1 MNIVSID
8 WLEKNLE
15 NGEVI
20 ILDCSWHLP
29 NTNRSG
35 IQEFLK
41 ERIPSAVFFDID
53 EICDKQ
59 SPYPHMMP
67 DENYFSQKVSELGI
81 LNNHHIIT
89 YDTLGVFSS
98 ARVYWMF
105 KQFGHKKI
113 SILNGG
119 LKYWKLN
126 NKKLETSTPQ
136 KNKKS
141 QYTAK
146 LDYSKIKIF
155 EDIESNLKYK
165 KFKLIDARPNGRFN
179 GIDPEPRIEIKSG
192 NIKNSINIPFS
203 SVINSVTGC
212 FKDKEELEKIF
223 KKNQVKDKD
232 DIVFS
237 CGSGVAACV
246 VGSAYNTFSLEDS
259 FDVFD
264 GSWTEW
270 ALRNNLKN

>member
-8 WLEKNLE
+8 WLERNLE

-53 EICDKQ
+53 EICDKK
-59 SPYPHMMP
+59 SPYPHMIP

-105 KQFGHKKI
+105 KQFSHKKI

-126 NKKLETSTPQ
+126 NKKLETSEPQ

-141 QYTAK
+141 QYIAK
-146 LDYSKIKIF
+146 LDRSKIKRF
-155 EDIESNLKYK
+155 EDIENNIKHK
-165 KFKLIDARPNGRFN
+165 KFKLIDARPSGRFN

-192 NIKNSINIPFS
+192 NIKDSINIPFS
-203 SVINSVTGC
+203 SVINSETGC
-212 FKDKEELEKIF
+212 FKDQEELEKIF
-223 KKNQVKDKD
+223 DKNQVKEKD

-246 VGSAYNTFSLEDS
+246 VGSAYNTLSHEDG
-259 FDVFD
+259 FDLFD

>member
-15 NGEVI
+15 NSEVI

-35 IQEFLK
+35 TQEFLK
-41 ERIPSAVFFDID
+41 ERIPSAIFFDID
-53 EICDKQ
+53 EICDKK
-59 SPYPHMMP
+59 SPYPHMIP

-105 KQFGHKKI
+105 KQFSHKKI

-126 NKKLETSTPQ
+126 NKKLETSEPQ

-141 QYTAK
+141 QYIAK
-146 LDYSKIKIF
+146 LDRSKIKRF
-155 EDIESNLKYK
+155 EDIENNIKHK
-165 KFKLIDARPNGRFN
+165 KFKLIDARPSGRFN
-179 GIDPEPRIEIKSG
+179 GIDSEPRIEIKSG
-192 NIKNSINIPFS
+192 NIKDSINIPFS
-203 SVINSVTGC
+203 SVINSETGC
-212 FKDKEELEKIF
+212 FKDQEELEKIF
-223 KKNQVKDKD
+223 DKNQVKEKD

-246 VGSAYNTFSLEDS
+246 VGSAYNTLSHEDG
-259 FDVFD
+259 FDLFD

>member
-15 NGEVI
+15 NSEVI

-35 IQEFLK
+35 TQEFLK
-41 ERIPSAVFFDID
+41 ERIPSAIFFDID
-53 EICDKQ
+53 EICDKK
-59 SPYPHMMP
+59 SPYPHMIP

-105 KQFGHKKI
+105 KQFSHKKI

-126 NKKLETSTPQ
+126 NKKLETSEPQ

-141 QYTAK
+141 QYIAK
-146 LDYSKIKIF
+146 LDRSKIKRF
-155 EDIESNLKYK
+155 EDIENNIKHK
-165 KFKLIDARPNGRFN
+165 KFKLIDARPSGRFN

-192 NIKNSINIPFS
+192 NIKDSINIPFS
-203 SVINSVTGC
+203 SVINSETGC
-212 FKDKEELEKIF
+212 FKDQKELEKIF
-223 KKNQVKDKD
+223 DKNQVKEMD

-246 VGSAYNTFSLEDS
+246 VGSAYNTLSHEDG
-259 FDVFD
+259 FDLFD

>member
-15 NGEVI
+15 NSEVI

-35 IQEFLK
+35 NQEFLK
-41 ERIPSAVFFDID
+41 ERIPSAIFFDID
-53 EICDKQ
+53 EICDKK
-59 SPYPHMMP
+59 SPYPHMIP

-105 KQFGHKKI
+105 KQFSHKKI

-126 NKKLETSTPQ
+126 NKKLETSEPQ
-136 KNKKS
+136 KNKKT
-141 QYTAK
+141 QYIAK
-146 LDYSKIKIF
+146 LDRSKIKRF
-155 EDIESNLKYK
+155 EDIENNIKHK
-165 KFKLIDARPNGRFN
+165 KFKLIDARPSGRFN

-192 NIKNSINIPFS
+192 NIKDSINIPFS
-203 SVINSVTGC
+203 SVINSETGC
-212 FKDKEELEKIF
+212 FKDQEKLEKIF
-223 KKNQVKDKD
+223 DKNQVKEKD

-246 VGSAYNTFSLEDS
+246 VGSAYNTLSHEDG
-259 FDVFD
+259 FDLFD

>member
-15 NGEVI
+15 NSEVI

-35 IQEFLK
+35 TQEFLK
-41 ERIPSAVFFDID
+41 ERIPSAIFFDID
-53 EICDKQ
+53 EICDKK
-59 SPYPHMMP
+59 SPYPHMIP

-105 KQFGHKKI
+105 KQFSHRKI

-126 NKKLETSTPQ
+126 NKKLETSEPQ

-141 QYTAK
+141 QYIAK
-146 LDYSKIKIF
+146 LDRSKIKRF
-155 EDIESNLKYK
+155 EDIENNIKHK
-165 KFKLIDARPNGRFN
+165 KFKLIDARPSGRFN

-192 NIKNSINIPFS
+192 NIKDSINIPFS
-203 SVINSVTGC
+203 SVINSETGC
-212 FKDKEELEKIF
+212 FKDQEELEKIF
-223 KKNQVKDKD
+223 DKNQVKEKD

-246 VGSAYNTFSLEDS
+246 VGSAYNTLIHEDG
-259 FDVFD
+259 FDLFD

>member
-8 WLEKNLE
+8 WLEKNLK
-15 NGEVI
+15 NSEVI

-35 IQEFLK
+35 TQEFLK
-41 ERIPSAVFFDID
+41 ERIPSAIFFDID
-53 EICDKQ
+53 EICDKK
-59 SPYPHMMP
+59 SPYPHMIP

-105 KQFGHKKI
+105 KQFSHKKI

-126 NKKLETSTPQ
+126 KKKLETSEPQ
-136 KNKKS
+136 KNKKTE
-141 QYTAK
+141 YIAK
-146 LDYSKIKIF
+146 LDHSKIKRF
-155 EDIESNLKYK
+155 EDIENNIKYK
-165 KFKLIDARPNGRFN
+165 KFKLIDARPSGRFN

-192 NIKNSINIPFS
+192 NIKDSINIPFS
-203 SVINSVTGC
+203 SVINSETGC
-212 FKDKEELEKIF
+212 FKDQEELEKIF
-223 KKNQVKDKD
+223 DKNQVKEMDN
-232 DIVFS
+232 IVFS

-246 VGSAYNTFSLEDS
+246 VGLAYNTLSHEDG
-259 FDVFD
+259 FDLFD

>member
-8 WLEKNLE
+8 WLERNLE

-53 EICDKQ
+53 EICDKK
-59 SPYPHMMP
+59 SPYPHMIP

-165 KFKLIDARPNGRFN
+165 KFKLIDARPSGRFN

-246 VGSAYNTFSLEDS
+246 VGSAYNTFSHEDS

>member
-15 NGEVI
+15 NSEVI

-35 IQEFLK
+35 NQEFLK
-41 ERIPSAVFFDID
+41 ERIPSAIFFDID
-53 EICDKQ
+53 EICDKK
-59 SPYPHMMP
+59 SPYPHMIP

-105 KQFGHKKI
+105 KQFSHKKI

-126 NKKLETSTPQ
+126 NKKLETSEPQ

-141 QYTAK
+141 QYIAK
-146 LDYSKIKIF
+146 LDRSKIKRF
-155 EDIESNLKYK
+155 EDIENNIKHK
-165 KFKLIDARPNGRFN
+165 KFKLIDARPSGRFN

-192 NIKNSINIPFS
+192 NIKDSINIPFS
-203 SVINSVTGC
+203 SVINSETGC
-212 FKDKEELEKIF
+212 FKDQEKLEKIF
-223 KKNQVKDKD
+223 DKNQVKEKD

-246 VGSAYNTFSLEDS
+246 VGSAYNTLSHEDS
-259 FDVFD
+259 FDLFD

>member
-15 NGEVI
+15 NSEVI

-35 IQEFLK
+35 TQEFLK
-41 ERIPSAVFFDID
+41 ERIPSAIFFDID
-53 EICDKQ
+53 EICDKK
-59 SPYPHMMP
+59 SPYPHMIP

-105 KQFGHKKI
+105 KQFSHKKI

-126 NKKLETSTPQ
+126 NKKLETSEPQ

-141 QYTAK
+141 QYIAK
-146 LDYSKIKIF
+146 LDRSKIKRF
-155 EDIESNLKYK
+155 EDIENNIKHK
-165 KFKLIDARPNGRFN
+165 KFKLIDARPSGRFN

-192 NIKNSINIPFS
+192 NIKDSINIPFS
-203 SVINSVTGC
+203 SVINSETGC
-212 FKDKEELEKIF
+212 FKDQEKLEKIF
-223 KKNQVKDKD
+223 DKNQVKEMD

-246 VGSAYNTFSLEDS
+246 VGSAYNTLSHEDG
-259 FDVFD
+259 FDLFD

>member
-8 WLEKNLE
+8 WLERNLE
-15 NGEVI
+15 NSEVI

-35 IQEFLK
+35 TQEFLK
-41 ERIPSAVFFDID
+41 ERIPKAVFFDID
-53 EICDKQ
+53 EISDKK
-59 SPYPHMMP
+59 SSYPHMIP

-146 LDYSKIKIF
+146 LEHSKIKIF

-165 KFKLIDARPNGRFN
+165 KFKLIDARPSGRFN

-203 SVINSVTGC
+203 SVINSETGC

-223 KKNQVKDKD
+223 KKNQVKVKD

-246 VGSAYNTFSLEDS
+246 VGLAYNTLSHENN

>member
-15 NGEVI
+15 NSEVI

-35 IQEFLK
+35 TQEFLK
-41 ERIPSAVFFDID
+41 ERIPSAIFFDID
-53 EICDKQ
+53 EICDKK
-59 SPYPHMMP
+59 SPYPHMIP

-146 LDYSKIKIF
+146 LEHSKIKIF

-165 KFKLIDARPNGRFN
+165 KFKLIDARPSGRFN

-203 SVINSVTGC
+203 SVINSETGC

-223 KKNQVKDKD
+223 KKNQVKVKD

-246 VGSAYNTFSLEDS
+246 VGLAYNTLSHENN

>member
-15 NGEVI
+15 NSEVI

-35 IQEFLK
+35 TQEFLK
-41 ERIPSAVFFDID
+41 ERIPSAIFFDID
-53 EICDKQ
+53 EICDKK
-59 SPYPHMMP
+59 SPYPHMIP

-105 KQFGHKKI
+105 KQFSHKKI

-126 NKKLETSTPQ
+126 NKKLETSEPQ
-136 KNKKS
+136 KNKKT
-141 QYTAK
+141 QYIAK
-146 LDYSKIKIF
+146 LDRSKIKRF
-155 EDIESNLKYK
+155 EDIENNIKHK
-165 KFKLIDARPNGRFN
+165 KFKLIDARPSGRFN

-192 NIKNSINIPFS
+192 NIKDSINIPFS
-203 SVINSVTGC
+203 SVINSETGC
-212 FKDKEELEKIF
+212 FKDQKELEKIF
-223 KKNQVKDKD
+223 DKNQVKEKD

-246 VGSAYNTFSLEDS
+246 VGSAYNTLIHEDG
-259 FDVFD
+259 FDLFD

>member
-8 WLEKNLE
+8 WLERNLE
-15 NGEVI
+15 NSEVI

-35 IQEFLK
+35 TQEFLK
-41 ERIPSAVFFDID
+41 ERIPKAVFFDID
-53 EICDKQ
+53 EICDKK
-59 SPYPHMMP
+59 SSYPHMIP

-146 LDYSKIKIF
+146 LEHSKIKIF

-165 KFKLIDARPNGRFN
+165 KFKLIDARPSGRFN

-203 SVINSVTGC
+203 SVINSETGC

-223 KKNQVKDKD
+223 KKNQVKVKD

-246 VGSAYNTFSLEDS
+246 VGLAYNTLSHENN

>member
-15 NGEVI
+15 NSEVI

-35 IQEFLK
+35 TQEFLK
-41 ERIPSAVFFDID
+41 ERIPSAIFFDID
-53 EICDKQ
+53 EICDKK
-59 SPYPHMMP
+59 SPYPHMIP

-105 KQFGHKKI
+105 KQFSHKKI

-126 NKKLETSTPQ
+126 KKKLETSEPQ
-136 KNKKS
+136 KNKKTE
-141 QYTAK
+141 YIAK
-146 LDYSKIKIF
+146 LDHSKIKRF
-155 EDIESNLKYK
+155 EDIENNIKHK
-165 KFKLIDARPNGRFN
+165 KFKLIDARPSGRFN

-192 NIKNSINIPFS
+192 NIKDSINIPFS
-203 SVINSVTGC
+203 SVINSETGC
-212 FKDKEELEKIF
+212 FKDQEELEKIF
-223 KKNQVKDKD
+223 DNNQVKKKD

-237 CGSGVAACV
+237 CGSGIAACV
-246 VGSAYNTFSLEDS
+246 VGSAYNTLSHEDG
-259 FDVFD
+259 FDLFD

>member
-15 NGEVI
+15 NSEVI

-35 IQEFLK
+35 TQEFLK
-41 ERIPSAVFFDID
+41 ERIPSAIFFDID
-53 EICDKQ
+53 EICDKK
-59 SPYPHMMP
+59 SPYPHMIP

-105 KQFGHKKI
+105 KQFSHKKI

-126 NKKLETSTPQ
+126 NKKLETSEPQ

-141 QYTAK
+141 QYIAK
-146 LDYSKIKIF
+146 LDRSKIKRF
-155 EDIESNLKYK
+155 EDIENNIKHK
-165 KFKLIDARPNGRFN
+165 KFKLIDARPSGRFN

-192 NIKNSINIPFS
+192 NIKDSINIPFS
-203 SVINSVTGC
+203 SVINSETGC
-212 FKDKEELEKIF
+212 FKDQKELEKIF
-223 KKNQVKDKD
+223 DKNQVKEKD

-246 VGSAYNTFSLEDS
+246 VGSAYNTLIHEDG
-259 FDVFD
+259 FDLFD

>member
-15 NGEVI
+15 NSEVI

-35 IQEFLK
+35 NQEFLK
-41 ERIPSAVFFDID
+41 ERIPSAIFFDID
-53 EICDKQ
+53 EICDKK
-59 SPYPHMMP
+59 SPYPHMIP

-105 KQFGHKKI
+105 KQFSHKKI

-126 NKKLETSTPQ
+126 NKKLETSEPQ

-141 QYTAK
+141 QYIAK
-146 LDYSKIKIF
+146 LDRSKIKRF
-155 EDIESNLKYK
+155 EDIENNIKHK
-165 KFKLIDARPNGRFN
+165 KFKLIDARPSGRFN

-192 NIKNSINIPFS
+192 NIKDSINIPFS
-203 SVINSVTGC
+203 SVINSETGC
-212 FKDKEELEKIF
+212 FKDQEKLEKIF
-223 KKNQVKDKD
+223 DKNQVKEKD

-246 VGSAYNTFSLEDS
+246 VGSAYNTLSHEDG
-259 FDVFD
+259 FDLFD

>member
-15 NGEVI
+15 NSEVI

-35 IQEFLK
+35 TQEFLK
-41 ERIPSAVFFDID
+41 ERIPSAIFFDID
-53 EICDKQ
+53 EICDKK
-59 SPYPHMMP
+59 SPYPHMIP

-105 KQFGHKKI
+105 KQFSHKKI

-126 NKKLETSTPQ
+126 KKKLETSEPQ
-136 KNKKS
+136 KNKKTE
-141 QYTAK
+141 YIAK
-146 LDYSKIKIF
+146 LDHSKIKRF
-155 EDIESNLKYK
+155 EDIENNIKHK
-165 KFKLIDARPNGRFN
+165 KFKLIDARPSGRFN

-192 NIKNSINIPFS
+192 NIKDSINIPFS
-203 SVINSVTGC
+203 SVINSETGC
-212 FKDKEELEKIF
+212 FKDHEELAKIF
-223 KKNQVKDKD
+223 DKNQVKEMD

-246 VGSAYNTFSLEDS
+246 VGSAYNTLSHEDG
-259 FDVFD
+259 FDLFD